1 MDPWPK
7 SRLAK
12 KITNE
17 STVSLDPL
25 ISVSSGCYLFK
36 ATADY
41 SESCEYG
48 PKQYKD
54 VAIVVEAP
62 GRPVHDHSMEAH
74 TISVE
79 RVFERALMEREYN
92 IVARNDAI
100 QKILNEQKIQ
110 LKDLTTE
117 QGVVLGDLANAQA
130 LMIVHI
136 IEFDCSPLNFGTFQ
150 NTVCV
155 AAKLCDLKD
164 GRTLWVGDL
173 TVKDECKSNRPDIEL
188 LNRAAND
195 VAITCSPRPWY
206 WLFHH

>member
-1 MDPWPK
+1 V
-7 SRLAK
+7 L
-12 KITNE
+12 
-17 STVSLDPL
+17 VLCL
-25 ISVSSGCYLFK
+25 SSGCYLFRS
-36 ATADY
+36 TADY

-62 GRPVHDHSMEAH
+62 GRPVHDYSMEAH

-79 RVFERALMEREYN
+79 RVFERALMQREYN

-100 QKILNEQKIQ
+100 QKILDEQNIQ
-110 LKDLTTE
+110 LRDLTTE
-117 QGVVLGDLANAQA
+117 QGVIVGDLANAQA

-136 IEFDCSPLNFGTFQ
+136 IEFDCSPMNDGRYQ

-173 TVKDECKSNRPDIEL
+173 TLKDDCGTNRPDIEL

-206 WLFHH
+206 WVLCH